1 MNDKP
6 IREYTPSLTYHYRA
20 NVAVVADMPIY
31 TNMLVFKENKLGTYV
46 ATEHP
51 DQATVVKPGAG
62 TADRERVVEGRLMIQ
77 VTF

>member
-1 MNDKP
+1 
-6 IREYTPSLTYHYRA
+6 
-20 NVAVVADMPIY
+20 MPIY

-51 DQATVVKPGAG
+51 DQATVVRPGVG
-62 TADRERVVEGRLMIQ
+62 TAARERVVEGRLMIQ